1 MPNQSLIRFV
11 SWFTVHLC
19 NAIFFPTTFNTP
31 CKWFIKFLEFWSLK
45 LNTALIVPIEIK
57 IGIEY
62 MSVSFGFAWTCVA
75 GRAEWAECGRWV
87 EGRQVKSLNAALVG
101 MALAAGCFAHGH
113 GDAATTTFEF
123 ECWLPATH
131 VVVLNSW
138 LPSHDEIIIHYIL
151 FPWRTTF
158 SWVWLAS
165 SLAPWP
171 PS

>member
-1 MPNQSLIRFV
+1 M
-11 SWFTVHLC
+11 
-19 NAIFFPTTFNTP
+19 
-31 CKWFIKFLEFWSLK
+31 KLK
-45 LNTALIVPIEIK
+45 LALNICR
-57 IGIEY
+57 
-62 MSVSFGFAWTCVA
+62 SVLDLLERVWQ
-75 GRAEWAECGRWV
+75 AEQCGRWV

-131 VVVLNSW
+131 VVVLNSL

-158 SWVWLAS
+158 SWV
-165 SLAPWP
+165 
-171 PS
+171 